1 VFLLLLANILVLC
14 NTTSYN
20 FACLLLDVLWIEDY
34 SMFALSVSLSLFFLR
49 NTLSVSISLRSR
61 FRFVPSWLDARY
73 FNITCVRMD
82 HEYIYNREHYEDIVE
97 SKRKKIAGRI
107 SYCMSLILATK
118 YARVSQ

>member
-1 VFLLLLANILVLC
+1 MLVLC

-34 SMFALSVSLSLFFLR
+34 SMFALSVSLSFFFFLR